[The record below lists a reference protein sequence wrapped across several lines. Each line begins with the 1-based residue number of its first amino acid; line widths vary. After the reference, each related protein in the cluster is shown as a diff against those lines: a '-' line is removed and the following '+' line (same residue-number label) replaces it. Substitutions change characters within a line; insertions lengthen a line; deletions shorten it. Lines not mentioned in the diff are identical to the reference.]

1 MLSDIFRNLA
11 KIPSLRR
18 MMWRRWYQYLARKYD
33 DTDWTFMNYGYIDSD
48 ADAPEIILAPEEE
61 GERYSAQ
68 LYHRVAN
75 AVNIQG
81 KDVLEVGSGRGGGAA
96 HIAKQLNPASMK
108 GVDIAARAVDLA
120 NSRFDLPNLSYSVG
134 DAENLPFEDGEF
146 FAVVNVESSHG
157 YGSMPKFLSEVG
169 RVLEP
174 GGYFLFADLRPADYM
189 PLLKEQFKNSGMN
202 LIEEEDIAPN
212 VVKALE
218 ADNER
223 KTKLI
228 GNRVPNFMKRSFID
242 FAGIRG
248 SHIWLGLESGTMAYL
263 RVVLQKPKS

>member
-1 MLSDIFRNLA
+1 MLSNIFRNLA
-11 KIPSLRR
+11 RIPLLRR
-18 MMWRRWYQYLARKYD
+18 MMWKRWYQYLARKYD
-33 DTDWTFMNYGYIDSD
+33 DTDWTFMNYGYIYDD
-48 ADAPEIILAPEEE
+48 PDAPEIILTPEEE

-75 AVNIQG
+75 AASLEG
-81 KDVLEVGSGRGGGAA
+81 KNVLEVGSGRGGGSAY
-96 HIAKQLNPASMK
+96 IAKELKPSSMM
-108 GVDIAARAVDLA
+108 GMDIASNNVDFA
-120 NSRFDLPNLSYSVG
+120 NSRHKLPNLSYSVG

-157 YGSMPKFLSEVG
+157 YGSMPKFLKEVR

-174 GGYFLFADLRPADYM
+174 GSYFLFADLRPADYM
-189 PLLKEQFKNSGMN
+189 ITLRDELENSGMN
-202 LIEEEDIAPN
+202 LIEEEDIAQN

-223 KTKLI
+223 KIKLI
-228 GNRVPNFMKRSFID
+228 GNRIPKFLSKSFVD

-248 SHIWLGLESGTMAYL
+248 SHIWLGLESGSMCYL
-263 RVVLQKPKS
+263 RVVLQKPNS